1 MGCVLNQSCFIWFH
15 IFGVVGMWYIL
26 VKKCVLLICV
36 QGRLNDQKQVFRF
49 LYAIWPKSKDLYP
62 TYLKA
67 TRPPRILG
75 IHQVTIKLARL
86 VSRESKVSMNI

>member
-1 MGCVLNQSCFIWFH
+1 MIVAQA
-15 IFGVVGMWYIL
+15 IFP
-26 VKKCVLLICV
+26 ICIEWNK
-36 QGRLNDQKQVFRF
+36 LNDQSQVFRL
-49 LYAIWPKSKDLYP
+49 LYAIRPKSKDLYP

-86 VSRESKVSMNI
+86 VSRESKVSMNL